1 MSSPL
6 DSSLEQFLQQF
17 QTQGETS
24 DPGHFTLDPERA
36 VAMLRAQGRL
46 SQSGP
51 LPLLSALY
59 SHTQGGPV
67 ALDRAL
73 WRLSWPAELGPLRPS
88 FALLLGE
95 ASLAAQGIKLGL
107 HKDHVRLSARGGP
120 EAIEAVFSPFWRRL
134 VHYPWEKPFA
144 PVPTPLF
151 SAVEGDLTID
161 YYPPP
166 AVDPFGVIARP
177 TGRFIQVLQG
187 VSYPRKWPLP
197 LDAVI
202 KDELSRADFSMTVV
216 PSSERRRSLEAAAE
230 RLFRVRLRAEALALA
245 PLELDPDSDDIAS
258 LPLLARF
265 AGYAVAQ
272 SQDLELA
279 RLSGDNLFVR
289 DATGHRWSLRQLWE
303 HYQGQGRI
311 LVVEAAHGSHLE
323 LPRPERPVLRWT
335 GQISHILSPLLL
347 KKAPGDGY
355 LYTLAVNEAERQ
367 RLAAGRGE
375 RRLSRLT
382 RDGESWSLLPWG
394 DPDRPAE
401 LEFVGPRR
409 ARETYYLDPS
419 APKGLRLL
427 WESSAP
433 LDRATRELALD
444 AKTRLL
450 VLDLISS
457 SMKRHPPPRESVL
470 AALQW
475 AEGLTV
481 EELSGLVE
489 IDRAPLL
496 ELIDGDYTSLQECRR
511 RSEQREALPVL
522 ADRSTSIPAAPPL
535 SFVLWDHPVLHRLGL
550 PTREVGREF
559 RESYWK
565 EVGKERWLA
574 AHQPGEPNW
583 PAEPWTVVEGHRVAR
598 AREPAEATRVVFWRQ
613 GRPFGSITLDP
624 ESCRSGFQVLWVEDD
639 LPGDIYWS
647 GPELAAIL
655 KRIPRIDEL
664 CAQATKVCPEDS

>member
-1 MSSPL
+1 
-6 DSSLEQFLQQF
+6 
-17 QTQGETS
+17 
-24 DPGHFTLDPERA
+24 
-36 VAMLRAQGRL
+36 MLRAQGRL

-67 ALDRAL
+67 ALDRAR
-73 WRLSWPAELGPLRPS
+73 WRLSWPAELGPLS
-88 FALLLGE
+88 SSVALVLGE
-95 ASLAAQGIKLGL
+95 ASLEAQGIQLGL

-134 VHYPWEKPFA
+134 AHYPWEKPLA
-144 PVPTPLF
+144 PVSVPLF
-151 SAVEGDLTID
+151 TALEGDLAID
-161 YYPPP
+161 YHPAP
-166 AVDPFGVIARP
+166 AVDPFGVISRP
-177 TGRFIQVLQG
+177 TGRFIQVLWG
-187 VSYPRKWPLP
+187 VSYARKWSLP

-202 KDELSRADFSMTVV
+202 KDELSRPDFSMTVV
-216 PSSERRRSLEAAAE
+216 PESERRRSLEAAAE
-230 RLFRVRLRAEALALA
+230 RLFRVRLRAEAEGLA
-245 PLELDPDSDDIAS
+245 PLELDPDSDDVAS
-258 LPLLARF
+258 LPFLARF
-265 AGYAVAQ
+265 AAYAVAQ

-279 RLSGDNLFVR
+279 RLAGDNIFLR

-303 HYQGQGRI
+303 HYQVQGQI
-311 LVVEAAHGSHLE
+311 LVVEGASESHRE

-335 GQISHILSPLLL
+335 GQVSHVLSPLLL
-347 KKAPGDGY
+347 EQAPGDGY

-375 RRLSRLT
+375 RRLARLT

-433 LDRATRELALD
+433 LDRATRELTLD
-444 AKTRLL
+444 ANSRLL
-450 VLDLISS
+450 VLGLISS
-457 SMKRHPPPRESVL
+457 SMTRQPAAREAVL
-470 AALQW
+470 AALLW

-481 EELSGLVE
+481 KELSGLAE

-496 ELIDGDYTSLQECRR
+496 ELIDGGHTSLQECRR
-511 RSEQREALPVL
+511 RSEQGEALPVL
-522 ADRSTSIPAAPPL
+522 ADRSTSIPTTPPL
-535 SFVLWDHPVLHRLGL
+535 AFVLWDHPVLSRLGL

-559 RESYWK
+559 RESHWK

-574 AHQPGEPNW
+574 AHHPGEPNW
-583 PAEPWTVVEGHRVAR
+583 PAEPWTVIEGHRVAR
-598 AREPAEATRVVFWRQ
+598 ARDLAEATKVVFWRQ
-613 GRPFGSITLDP
+613 RRPFGSITLDP

-639 LPGDIYWS
+639 LPADTYWS
-647 GPELAAIL
+647 GPELTAIL

-664 CAQATKVCPEDS
+664 CEQATKAYPEDP